1 MISQFI
7 VVVVVIVVIIVVI
20 VDVGHVNVLLL
31 SSPSQRLSTEG
42 AEGVMASGLEDVLL
56 LLLLT
61 LLTLSSLSASL
72 GEGSEG

>member
-56 LLLLT
+56 LLT
-61 LLTLSSLSASL
+61 LLTSSLLSASL